1 MKVSSDSTSEE
12 DLLQAVGRG
21 DAASLRALYRNF
33 EGPLFALGYRWY
45 GDRDLAEELV
55 QDVTLRVWRKADTY
69 DPAKGRASAWIF
81 GIARHAAIDLARAR
95 NRRPTPVEEVPSVE
109 TPWEQDSAWYA
120 WEVAKAV
127 RSLPDE
133 QQKVVTLA
141 FVHQYTH
148 SEIARTLDV
157 PLGTVKSRIRAALSK
172 MQTDL
177 IARGVVEEPVS

>member
-1 MKVSSDSTSEE
+1 MKVSKDGTSEE

-21 DAASLRALYRNF
+21 DSVSLRALYKNF
-33 EGPLFALGYRWY
+33 EGPLFALGFRWY

-55 QDVTLRVWRKADTY
+55 QDVTLRVWRKAATY
-69 DPAKGRASAWIF
+69 DPLKGRASAWIF
-81 GIARHAAIDLARAR
+81 GIARNAATDLARAR
-95 NRRPTPVEEVPSVE
+95 SRRPVPVEEVPVAE

-127 RSLPDE
+127 RALPEE

-148 SEIARTLDV
+148 SEIAESLGV
-157 PLGTVKSRIRAALSK
+157 PLGTVKSRIRAALGK
-172 MQTDL
+172 IQTDL
-177 IARGVVEEPVS
+177 ITRGVVEEPAT